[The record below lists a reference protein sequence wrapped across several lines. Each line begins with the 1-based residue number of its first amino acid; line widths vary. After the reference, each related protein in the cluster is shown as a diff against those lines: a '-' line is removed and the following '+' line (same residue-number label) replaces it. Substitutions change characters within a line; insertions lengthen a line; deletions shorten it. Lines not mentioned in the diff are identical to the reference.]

1 MLVTAYYSVEFGKGD
16 GSDTIEW
23 EIELNEE
30 EAAAYRKALA
40 IGEDPTEAPELE
52 DVLCRARDEI
62 IENELEILRETQ
74 DEYTLECLGEL
85 EEDPGELNELVHG
98 KDPHALAFFG
108 LSEADENDIFSW
120 DANELEKLPLIR
132 DFRED
137 FVPTSPFDEGWSLSV
152 WLEGNEGEAPQPKN
166 SYFNYKERQ
175 FRLSFCP
182 IRYVSTGEKETS
194 REELYNANVNLNF
207 TFRFANNE
215 LEQTSILEYLG
226 LITE

>member
-152 WLEGNEGEAPQPKN
+152 WLEGNEGEAPD
-166 SYFNYKERQ
+166 EITEEC
-175 FRLSFCP
+175 L
-182 IRYVSTGEKETS
+182 
-194 REELYNANVNLNF
+194 REALA
-207 TFRFANNE
+207 AGD
-215 LEQTSILEYLG
+215 LEYAEKIIDAQEFIYSGDIYERALQTAAEVG
-226 LITE
+226 CMEYIIKHPAETEEEN